1 MIKIVLMLLAVQIP
15 GKDSKARE
23 CFNFTAVNKTTEMV
37 MMNPKKSGS
46 IEMASEL
53 WERAVQE

>member
-23 CFNFTAVNKTTEMV
+23 CFNFTAVNMTTEMV

-53 WERAVQE
+53 